1 MVSKVIEKIVTPNTA
16 DSEKHF
22 FDGMFE
28 EEFEIENPDAIAAA
42 LVFKKEQEI
51 NSEIIKFTDLITAGN
66 FKRTRLSSNEFWKDK
81 KKRFSSSLYFILD
94 S

>member
-1 MVSKVIEKIVTPNTA
+1 MVSKVTEKIVTPNTA

-22 FDGMFE
+22 FEGMFE
-28 EEFEIENPDAIAAA
+28 EEFEIENPGAIAAA
-42 LVFKKEQEI
+42 LDIKKEQEI
-51 NSEIIKFTDLITAGN
+51 NSEIIKFTYFITAEN

-81 KKRFSSSLYFILD
+81 KEIFLIFVLY